1 MSKQANRFYVRL
13 LSVAVLVALLSVI
26 APSHFVGADAQVV
39 FDSIPAT
46 LPGSFMSVGYQA
58 TQTDELGDNIAF
70 TVPAG
75 NNKLTTVTVSLTN
88 WSCENDFDLVDGVW
102 VPNRAG
108 NEACVT
114 TPGSGFTHPITL
126 NLYNVYHSGEYP
138 AVGTLLA
145 SKTINAT
152 IPFRPSYDSVQ
163 CSANSPE
170 NDIPFGGT
178 WFDPVQNKCVH
189 GRAFTIDFDFTADN
203 FVLPSEIIF
212 GIAYNTSSYGTAPTG
227 VVGPYDSLNLSLGTA
242 SPTVG
247 TDVEPKTL
255 FYDTRTASNYCDSG
269 AGGVNIFRRDAD
281 CWEDGNSNSFVPVIR
296 FSSYVD
302 NQGPLAS
309 AVAVTDDDVA
319 FGSPAEVTLTAN
331 LDDATTGGA
340 FIASA
345 EFRVSPQTTWMPMTA
360 VDGAFNSSVVE
371 NVQASFLPDA
381 LGLTEGGDY
390 ELCVRGTDTE
400 GNTGEE
406 ACTPFSIHYFIYLP
420 VIQH

>member
-1 MSKQANRFYVRL
+1 MSKQFKRFPVRL
-13 LSVAVLVALLSVI
+13 VSIIALIALLAVI
-26 APSHFVGADAQVV
+26 APSHLVGADAQVV

-46 LPGSFMSVGYQA
+46 LPGSFPSVGYQA

-70 TVPAG
+70 TLPDG

-88 WSCENDFDLVDGVW
+88 WSCENDFDLVEGAW
-102 VPNRAG
+102 VPNRG
-108 NEACVT
+108 STEACVT

-126 NLYNVYHSGEYP
+126 NLYNVDHTGEYP
-138 AVGTLLA
+138 APGALLVT
-145 SKTINAT
+145 KTINAT

-189 GRAFTIDFDFTADN
+189 GRAFTIDFDFSSDN
-203 FVLPSEIIF
+203 VVLPGEVIF
-212 GIAYNTSSYGTAPTG
+212 GIAYNTSSYGTAPMG
-227 VVGPYDSLNLSLGTA
+227 VVGPYDSLNLSLGNA
-242 SPTVG
+242 IPTVG

-255 FYDTRTASNYCDSG
+255 FYDTRTAGNYCDSG
-269 AGGVNIFRRDAD
+269 AGGVNIFRRDAG
-281 CWEDGNSNSFVPVIR
+281 CWEDANSNSYIPVIR

-302 NQGPLAS
+302 TLGPLAS

-345 EFRVSPQTTWMPMTA
+345 EYRVSTQTTWRPMMA

-371 NVQASFLPDA
+371 NVQASFLPDT
-381 LGLTEGGDY
+381 LGLTEGGDF

-406 ACTPFSIHYFIYLP
+406 ACTPFSIHHIIYIPL
-420 VIQH
+420 VQR